1 MKPVRKAVIPAA
13 GLGTRFL
20 PATKAIPKEM
30 LPIIDKPTI
39 QYVVEEAVDSGLNE
53 IVFVTRKGKNSI
65 EDHFD
70 TDLELETA
78 LQGKEDLLKTIQ
90 AISRMISITSVR
102 QKEPLGLGHAVLV
115 TRHAIGDE
123 PFGVCLG
130 DDIILGERPCMR
142 QLLDVYEATG
152 CSVVAVMEVPWETVS
167 RYGLV
172 SVRKQAASS
181 RNYFE
186 IEEVVEKPPRDA
198 APSNLAI
205 MGRYLLTPGIFE
217 ALESTTAGALG
228 ELQLTDGI
236 GRLQESEKVYACRFE
251 GKRYDAGQKLDY
263 LIASV
268 ELGLRHAEIG
278 EEFRNYLKKLA
289 PGI

>member
-1 MKPVRKAVIPAA
+1 MKAVRKAVIPAA

-20 PATKAIPKEM
+20 PATKTIPKEM

-39 QYVVEEAVDSGLNE
+39 QYVVEEAVDSSLNE

-70 TDLELETA
+70 TDLELERA
-78 LQGKEDLLKTIQ
+78 LQGKETLLKTVR

-115 TRHAIGDE
+115 TKHAIGDE

-130 DDIILGERPCMR
+130 DDIILGETPCMR
-142 QLLDVYEATG
+142 QLLDVYESTG

-172 SVRKQAASS
+172 SIRNEGASS
-181 RNYFE
+181 GHYFE
-186 IEEVVEKPPRDA
+186 IEDMVEKPA
-198 APSNLAI
+198 QSEAPSNLAI
-205 MGRYLLTPGIFE
+205 IGRYLLTPGIFE
-217 ALESTTAGALG
+217 ALEATTAGALG

-236 GRLQESEKVYACRFE
+236 RRLREKEKVYACRFE
-251 GKRYDAGQKLDY
+251 GKRYDAGNKLDY
-263 LIASV
+263 LIAAV
-268 ELGLRHAEIG
+268 EIGSRHPEIG
-278 EEFRNYLKKLA
+278 EEFRNYLKTMDSSE
-289 PGI
+289 